1 MLTGCA
7 VGTSVDNLLKPP
19 QLSVEQEQIYQA
31 LQNAVGNNITLQYP
45 RSGDNLSA
53 FIVCDMDDD
62 GEDEAMVF
70 YKKTGLTTAENN
82 LRLNVLDQIDDGWM
96 SVCDRPADGG
106 EIERVMISRLGD
118 APENCIL
125 IGYSLVDQ
133 SAPLPDGLCLSKWF
147 PGCPALGVLCH
158 V

>member
-1 MLTGCA
+1 MRTRQKISAWICLIGAALLLTGCA

-70 YKKTGLTTAENN
+70 Y
-82 LRLNVLDQIDDGWM
+82 
-96 SVCDRPADGG
+96 
-106 EIERVMISRLGD
+106 
-118 APENCIL
+118 
-125 IGYSLVDQ
+125 
-133 SAPLPDGLCLSKWF
+133 
-147 PGCPALGVLCH
+147 
-158 V
+158 